1 MYYTEGVGG
10 GGGRGGNVTVRG
22 GGGVAARVRGRARL
36 SIFPEEIKRA
46 KINGK
51 PFAKRFTS

>member
-1 MYYTEGVGG
+1 MYYAQGVGG
-10 GGGRGGNVTVRG
+10 GGGGRAGDVTER
-22 GGGVAARVRGRARL
+22 GVAARVRGRARL